1 MEAMPDLSVTTRHA
15 LQEAVLTPR
24 FYTTDF
30 KAIDALDIDK
40 NGLRDE
46 FEWVKAEFQYD
57 YNKNHFRRNEEFLA
71 NFDDMPARQLFVE
84 FLERSCTAEFSGCVL
99 YAEMVKHLKDP
110 TMRQIFQ
117 LMSRD
122 EGRHAGFLN
131 RTMADL
137 NVALDLSVL
146 QKRKKY
152 TYFQPKF
159 IFYTVYL
166 SEKIGY
172 SRYIHIYRHLA
183 KNTQNIIH
191 PIFKWFEEWC
201 NDEYRHGE
209 FFSMLM
215 RSQPDLLAKPANRRW
230 IRFFL
235 LAVYVTMYI
244 NDARRESFYKALGL
258 DWRAYDQDVIRLC
271 NDISTQAY
279 PVTLP
284 VDDPASS
291 PIWTPW
297 WPTTARPRLW
307 RPAMTRLPRPR
318 RRVCAPLSA
327 CVCSRSTAW
336 SRGSLRPRRNG
347 RASRASRTIRARI
360 ARYVSLPLTNRT
372 LGRSIRCRPQML
384 RPYIPQLFTYH
395 ALRIS
400 HHGWEPRRRSAPG
413 RRTGAPRARSSPD
426 GGLPRRL
433 DPA

>member
-46 FEWVKAEFQYD
+46 FEWIKDEFAHD
-57 YNKNHFRRNEEFLA
+57 YNKGHFKRNEEFLA
-71 NFDDMPARQLFVE
+71 GFDDMPVRQLFIE

-122 EGRHAGFLN
+122 EGRHAGFIN

-152 TYFQPKF
+152 TFFQPKF

-172 SRYIHIYRHLA
+172 SRYINIYRHLE
-183 KNTQNIIH
+183 KSPDHIIH

-215 RSQPDLLAKPANRRW
+215 RSQPDLLNKPSNRRW

-271 NDISTQAY
+271 NQISTQVY

-284 VDDPASS
+284 VEDPRFFQHMDAIIAYDRQAEALATRND
-291 PIWTPW
+291 PVAQAQKARLRAAIGMRMFTLFRMEPQI
-297 WPTTARPRLW
+297 TTSQNKWKGLQGFPNYPGPDRPL
-307 RPAMTRLPRPR
+307 
-318 RRVCAPLSA
+318 RVAA
-327 CVCSRSTAW
+327 A
-336 SRGSLRPRRNG
+336 
-347 RASRASRTIRARI
+347 
-360 ARYVSLPLTNRT
+360 
-372 LGRSIRCRPQML
+372 
-384 RPYIPQLFTYH
+384 
-395 ALRIS
+395 
-400 HHGWEPRRRSAPG
+400 
-413 RRTGAPRARSSPD
+413 D
-426 GGLPRRL
+426 
-433 DPA
+433 

>member
-46 FEWVKAEFQYD
+46 FEWVRGEFEHD
-57 YNKNHFRRNEEFLA
+57 YNREHFRRNEEFLA
-71 NFDDMPARQLFVE
+71 GFDDMPERQLFVE
-84 FLERSCTAEFSGCVL
+84 FLERSCTAEFSGCIL

-110 TMRQIFQ
+110 TLRAIFK

-152 TYFQPKF
+152 TFFQPKF

-172 SRYIHIYRHLA
+172 SRYINIYRHLE
-183 KNTQNIIH
+183 QNPQFTIH
-191 PIFKWFEEWC
+191 PIFKWFEQWC

-215 RSQPDLLAKPANRRW
+215 RSQPELLKGANQRW

-235 LAVYVTMYI
+235 LAVYVTMYL
-244 NDARRESFYKALGL
+244 NDSRRATFYRALGL
-258 DWRAYDQDVIRLC
+258 DWRDYDQRVIRLC
-271 NDISTQAY
+271 NDISTQVY
-279 PVTLP
+279 PVTLS
-284 VDDPASS
+284 VDDPRFFAHMDAMVDYDRKAEALATRSD
-291 PIWTPW
+291 PIAQAQKARLRAAIGLRMLALYRMPPRQTTPAIK
-297 WPTTARPRLW
+297 WPGLQGFPNYPGPDRP
-307 RPAMTRLPRPR
+307 
-318 RRVCAPLSA
+318 VKVSA
-327 CVCSRSTAW
+327 A
-336 SRGSLRPRRNG
+336 
-347 RASRASRTIRARI
+347 
-360 ARYVSLPLTNRT
+360 
-372 LGRSIRCRPQML
+372 
-384 RPYIPQLFTYH
+384 
-395 ALRIS
+395 
-400 HHGWEPRRRSAPG
+400 
-413 RRTGAPRARSSPD
+413 D
-426 GGLPRRL
+426 
-433 DPA
+433 

>member
-1 MEAMPDLSVTTRHA
+1 MEQMPDLSMTTRHA

-46 FEWVKAEFQYD
+46 FEWIRAEFEHD
-57 YNKNHFRRNEEFLA
+57 YNRTHFRRNEEFLA
-71 NFDDMPARQLFVE
+71 NFDEMPVRPLFIE
-84 FLERSCTAEFSGCVL
+84 FLERSCTAEFSGCIL

-110 TMRQIFQ
+110 TMRAIFKT
-117 LMSRD
+117 MSRD

-131 RTMADL
+131 KTMADL
-137 NVALDLSVL
+137 NVQLDLGVL

-152 TYFQPKF
+152 TFFQPKF

-172 SRYIHIYRHLA
+172 SRYINIFRHLE
-183 KNTQNIIH
+183 KNQQNIIH

-215 RSQPDLLAKPANRRW
+215 RSQPELLNEPRNRRW

-235 LAVYVTMYI
+235 LAVYATMYL
-244 NDARRESFYKALGL
+244 NDCRRAEFYTALGL

-271 NDISTQAY
+271 NDISTQVY

-284 VDDPASS
+284 VDNPKFFQNLDKAAEYDAKANALAAKGGAVNQAQAARLRAALAVRLLATYRLPARQ
-291 PIWTPW
+291 
-297 WPTTARPRLW
+297 TTAANKW
-307 RPAMTRLPRPR
+307 RGLQGFP
-318 RRVCAPLSA
+318 
-327 CVCSRSTAW
+327 
-336 SRGSLRPRRNG
+336 N
-347 RASRASRTIRARI
+347 
-360 ARYVSLPLTNRT
+360 Y
-372 LGRSIRCRPQML
+372 
-384 RPYIPQLFTYH
+384 
-395 ALRIS
+395 
-400 HHGWEPRRRSAPG
+400 PG
-413 RRTGAPRARSSPD
+413 QGNWQKVAAAD
-426 GGLPRRL
+426 
-433 DPA
+433 